1 MEPLLGSFYSGPYS
15 YNAKLFPLGFV
26 SVDQYGQWLLA
37 KGKSKRTKKSKKK
50 IRKSKRNKRSK
61 SK

>member
-1 MEPLLGSFYSGPYS
+1 MEPLLGGPYS
-15 YNAKLFPLGFV
+15 YNAKLFPLEFV
-26 SVDQYGQWLLA
+26 PVDQYGQWLLA

-61 SK
+61 

>member
-1 MEPLLGSFYSGPYS
+1 MEPLLDSLCSGPYS
-15 YNAKLFPLGFV
+15 YNDKLSPLEFV
-26 SVDQYGQWLLA
+26 PINQYGQWLLS

-61 SK
+61 